1 MCGETL
7 FTHYGSHSALF
18 FDGKEVWRITMKSVH
33 PTHRKLWLLLRRPIK
48 NNIVLRQER
57 DFSANKCHFLGLL
70 TFNFPS
76 LLLKRLWGPVG
87 QRRKARHG
95 ETSNWLSSLCCS
107 IICYQHSRCWM
118 NSDETFNFAKFVLW
132 LQNIPYI
139 FKGQVDLSFP
149 ASQYW
154 EDAASKGS
162 HLWSTSGFLI
172 AFDVKTKAAGDPF
185 ILTCYF
191 DLMR

>member
-1 MCGETL
+1 MCGKNSFYPL
-7 FTHYGSHSALF
+7 RFTQRPV
-18 FDGKEVWRITMKSVH
+18 FDGKEFWRISVH
-33 PTHRKLWLLLRRPIK
+33 PNHRKLWLLLRRPIN

-107 IICYQHSRCWM
+107 IIRHQHSRCWL
-118 NSDETFNFAKFVLW
+118 NSDETCNFAKVVKEGKKKLALCDFHNCH
-132 LQNIPYI
+132 NIFTFI
-139 FKGQVDLSFP
+139 QAEVT
-149 ASQYW
+149 
-154 EDAASKGS
+154 GS
-162 HLWSTSGFLI
+162 YFISPVWALF
-172 AFDVKTKAAGDPF
+172 TKHS
-185 ILTCYF
+185 
-191 DLMR
+191 